1 MMRHLRV
8 VLLLVLVAA
17 LLAMV
22 ISWVK
27 NELAFDRC
35 MDRGGH
41 WNAVRSV
48 CEGTHSAAGSLAIIA
63 AFQVFDPTPR
73 G

>member
-22 ISWVK
+22 IGWVK